1 MTHTLLSKHSHA
13 CPRTHTQ
20 ATFVCHSTS
29 RCHTRWRRQAVGDWD
44 GRLANQPHI
53 DLMQQDVTHSAD
65 HPKSLPGS
73 ERAPT
78 GLKALLQLCTST
90 SLSIPSCFIF
100 PLSCLQKCSPKNSFD
115 PTFCAQLDIR
125 VISVSPFFLLTKWKA
140 SIDHWSKYLLNSI
153 KISDRSDVEFRF
165 YSRSTVN
172 WTKTH
177 CTNVK
182 HVNILSVLASCC

>member
-100 PLSCLQKCSPKNSFD
+100 PFPVYKNVPLKTALILLFALSWISGSSQCQCSHFS
-115 PTFCAQLDIR
+115 L
-125 VISVSPFFLLTKWKA
+125 
-140 SIDHWSKYLLNSI
+140 I
-153 KISDRSDVEFRF
+153 KISAKLHQKYLTGVM
-165 YSRSTVN
+165 
-172 WTKTH
+172 
-177 CTNVK
+177 
-182 HVNILSVLASCC
+182 